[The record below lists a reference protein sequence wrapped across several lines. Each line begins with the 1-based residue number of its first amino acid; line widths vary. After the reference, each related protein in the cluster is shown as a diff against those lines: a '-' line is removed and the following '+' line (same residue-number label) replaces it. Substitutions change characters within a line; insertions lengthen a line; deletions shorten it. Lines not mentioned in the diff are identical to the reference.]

1 LLKVEIVLEG
11 PTFHI
16 IFVDAEEF
24 PPPFRIDNHSEVP
37 VYYNQSGLSKPYQK
51 AAIKPKCSVPYT
63 WDEPIEEPLMTL
75 YVQGGSKV
83 TYNLD
88 KLEEGE
94 QLCYE
99 NFIYLEATS
108 TFGRND
114 CNIFLYMKK

>member
-1 LLKVEIVLEG
+1 M
-11 PTFHI
+11 I
-16 IFVDAEEF
+16 INSDDSF
-24 PPPFRIDNHSEVP
+24 
-37 VYYNQSGLSKPYQK
+37 
-51 AAIKPKCSVPYT
+51 SVPYT

-108 TFGRND
+108 TFGRFVNAL
-114 CNIFLYMKK
+114 LYF